1 MHISKRIQAIVDM
14 VSPGYSVC
22 DVGCDHAYTSIT
34 LVENGKCP
42 YAVASDVRPGP
53 LAAAQKNIENA
64 GLREGSDHHG
74 HGRPPDLRYP

>member
-53 LAAAQKNIENA
+53 LAAAQKNI
-64 GLREGSDHHG
+64 
-74 HGRPPDLRYP
+74 DLRTACPAMCTACFRREKRRL